1 MEAKDCV
8 VAGGAWCSSDSMCE
22 KAELTWPSPLPLV
35 GASADGY
42 GEGAKTGS
50 ACFGGPRVGPH
61 FTLRRCS
68 RDQVGWQQKH
78 RSTVVSRT
86 RALDRSED
94 P

>member
-35 GASADGY
+35 RASADGY
-42 GEGAKTGS
+42 GEGTKTGS
-50 ACFGGPRVGPH
+50 ACFGRPRTGPH

-68 RDQVGWQQKH
+68 RDQVVRQQG
-78 RSTVVSRT
+78 RRLAVAS
-86 RALDRSED
+86 
-94 P
+94 